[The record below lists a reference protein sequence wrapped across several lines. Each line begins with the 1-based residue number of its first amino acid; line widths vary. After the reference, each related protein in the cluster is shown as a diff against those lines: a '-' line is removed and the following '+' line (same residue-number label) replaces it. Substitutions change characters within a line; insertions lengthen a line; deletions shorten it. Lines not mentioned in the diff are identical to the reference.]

1 MKSFPLEQGYKTM
14 ALTKEQILSADD
26 LKQELVEIPEWG
38 GEVLVRELRGRER
51 DAFEEGSL
59 DKQRNLKMAN
69 MRARLV
75 AMSVIDDEG
84 ERLFTSKEALELGEK
99 SASALNRLF
108 EVCCRLSGITSDD
121 VDKLEGNLET
131 VHQEESGSN

>member
-1 MKSFPLEQGYKTM
+1 M